1 MSIIKPKIRTFM
13 VTFPNSEAMFEF
25 DRYLEDIVG
34 MHDKMVG
41 VPTVSAYDDG
51 CINEIFPIKKRK
63 TKEFLYAVGKYNLYA
78 AVFSSKFVIHGLKEL

>member
-1 MSIIKPKIRTFM
+1 MGIIKPKIRTFK

-34 MHDKMVG
+34 MRDKMVG

-51 CINEIFPIKKRK
+51 CVNEFFQLRK
-63 TKEFLYAVGKYNLYA
+63 GRPRNFCMPRQSTTCTPKYFRA
-78 AVFSSKFVIHGLKEL
+78 SSSFMD